1 MSVGSYA
8 WKRDEQRMW
17 SDLPRINTDG
27 SEDHIRATPHQ
38 GTLGCCADVL
48 RTELN
53 SHGSNSI
60 EALGWSQAAGRKR
73 ALGHGIRSIAPPR
86 AACHH
91 NNVTQKERH
100 ARTIVQTLRQRGY
113 IAYLA
118 GGCVRDRLLGIEA
131 KDFDVATSARSTDV
145 QALFSHTIP
154 IGIQFGVVIVLLDG
168 ISYEVA
174 TFRADGAYHDG
185 RHPVAVRFSD
195 AREDA
200 LRRDFT
206 INGMFLDPLTDEI
219 IDYVGGQQDL
229 KNRTIRAIGDP
240 TARFREDRLRM
251 IRAVRFAARLDF
263 QIAPETF
270 CAIQRFAPSISDIAW
285 ERIGDEVV
293 KILTEGGARRAFE
306 PLAESGLLQ
315 IILPE
320 IAAMRGVQQ
329 SPDFHPEG
337 DVFVHTLLLLSQL
350 DEHDPPSETLALG
363 ALLHDVA
370 KPLSQGRKG
379 ERITFYGHC
388 EQGADMAVEICQR
401 LKRSRATWERVA
413 FLVKNHLRLLD
424 APRMRTATLKRFLR
438 LDGIEELLALAR
450 LDALASN
457 GDLSSY
463 EFCREK
469 LNELGPEGIAPACLL
484 SGRDLIQLGFQPSP
498 QFGVILH
505 AVEEAQLEGQ
515 VRTRADAVSWVGQRW
530 QPETQDVVETKTYPP
545 KATNRSDG

>member
-1 MSVGSYA
+1 MSVGSCA
-8 WKRDEQRMW
+8 WERDEQSVR
-17 SDLPRINTDG
+17 SDLSRINTNRGKDR
-27 SEDHIRATPHQ
+27 IRAPARQ
-38 GTLGCCADVL
+38 STLRCCADVL

-53 SHGSNSI
+53 SHGSDFI
-60 EALGWSQAAGRKR
+60 EAPGWPQAVGRLR
-73 ALGHGIRSIAPPR
+73 SFRRGVRSIAPPR

-100 ARTIVQTLRQRGY
+100 ARTIIQTLRQRGY
-113 IAYLA
+113 TAYLA
-118 GGCVRDRLLGIEA
+118 GGCVRDRLLGVEA
-131 KDFDVATSARSTDV
+131 KDFDVATSARTMDV
-145 QALFSHTIP
+145 QALFPHTIP
-154 IGIQFGVVIVLLDG
+154 IGVQFGVVLVLLDN
-168 ISYEVA
+168 IPYEVA
-174 TFRADGAYHDG
+174 TFRADGAYLDG
-185 RHPVAVRFSD
+185 RHPMTVHFSD

-229 KNRTIRAIGDP
+229 ENRTVRAIGDP

-251 IRAVRFAARLDF
+251 LRAVRFAARLDF
-263 QIAPETF
+263 RIAPETLT
-270 CAIQRFAPSISDIAW
+270 AIEHLAPSISDIAW
-285 ERIGDEVV
+285 ERMGDEVV
-293 KILTEGGARRAFE
+293 KILIEGGARRAFVL
-306 PLAESGLLQ
+306 LAESGLLQ

-320 IAAMRGVQQ
+320 IAAMRGVEQP
-329 SPDFHPEG
+329 PDFHPEG

-350 DEHDPPSETLALG
+350 DQLNQQLKQAEHAQPSETLALG

-388 EQGADMAVEICQR
+388 EKGADMAVEICQR

-450 LDALASN
+450 LDKLASN

-463 EFCREK
+463 RFCRKK
-469 LNELGPEGIAPACLL
+469 LKELGPEGIAPSCLL
-484 SGRDLIQLGFQPSP
+484 SGGDLIQLGFQPGP
-498 QFGVILH
+498 QFTVILD

-515 VRTRADAVSWVGQRW
+515 VRTREDAVSWVQQHW
-530 QPETQDVVETKTYPP
+530 QPETQD
-545 KATNRSDG
+545 

>member
-1 MSVGSYA
+1 M
-8 WKRDEQRMW
+8 
-17 SDLPRINTDG
+17 
-27 SEDHIRATPHQ
+27 
-38 GTLGCCADVL
+38 
-48 RTELN
+48 
-53 SHGSNSI
+53 
-60 EALGWSQAAGRKR
+60 
-73 ALGHGIRSIAPPR
+73 
-86 AACHH
+86 
-91 NNVTQKERH
+91 TQKERH
-100 ARTIVQTLRQRGY
+100 ARTIIQTLRQRGY
-113 IAYLA
+113 TAYLA

-131 KDFDVATSARSTDV
+131 RDFDVATNARSMDV
-145 QALFSHTIP
+145 QALFPHTIP
-154 IGIQFGVVIVLLDG
+154 IGIQFGVVVVLLDG
-168 ISYEVA
+168 IPYEVA
-174 TFRADGAYHDG
+174 TFRADGTYHDG

-270 CAIQRFAPSISDIAW
+270 SAIQHFAPSICDIAW

-293 KILTEGGARRAFE
+293 KILTEGGARRAFGL
-306 PLAESGLLQ
+306 LAESGLLQ

-388 EQGADMAVEICQR
+388 ERGADMAVEICQR

-450 LDALASN
+450 LDALASS
-457 GDLSSY
+457 GDLSPY
-463 EFCREK
+463 EFCRKK
-469 LNELGPEGIAPACLL
+469 LKELGPEGIAPACLL

-498 QFGVILH
+498 QFTVILD

-515 VRTRADAVSWVGQRW
+515 VRTYEDAVSWVGQHW
-530 QPETQDVVETKTYPP
+530 QPETQDAVETKAYLPR
-545 KATNRSDG
+545 ARNRSDG

>member
-1 MSVGSYA
+1 MII
-8 WKRDEQRMW
+8 K
-17 SDLPRINTDG
+17 
-27 SEDHIRATPHQ
+27 
-38 GTLGCCADVL
+38 
-48 RTELN
+48 
-53 SHGSNSI
+53 
-60 EALGWSQAAGRKR
+60 
-73 ALGHGIRSIAPPR
+73 
-86 AACHH
+86 
-91 NNVTQKERH
+91 
-100 ARTIVQTLRQRGY
+100 TLRQQGY

-118 GGCVRDRLLGIEA
+118 GGCVRDKLLGVEA
-131 KDFDVATSARSTDV
+131 KDFDVATNARTADV
-145 QALFSHTIP
+145 QTLFPHTSP
-154 IGIQFGVVIVLLDG
+154 VGAQFGVTLVLLDG
-168 ISYEVA
+168 IPYEVA
-174 TFRADGAYHDG
+174 TFRADGAYLDG
-185 RHPVAVRFSD
+185 RHPMTVRFSD

-229 KNRTIRAIGDP
+229 ENRTIRAIGDP
-240 TARFREDRLRM
+240 TARFREDRLRL
-251 IRAVRFAARLDF
+251 IRAVRFAARLGF

-270 CAIQRFAPSISDIAW
+270 SAIQHFAPSISDIAW

-293 KILTEGGARRAFE
+293 KILTEGGARRAFVL
-306 PLAESGLLQ
+306 LAESGLLK

-320 IAAMRGVQQ
+320 IAAMRGVEQ

-350 DEHDPPSETLALG
+350 DQLDQLNQQLNQAEHTQPSETLALG

-388 EQGADMAVEICQR
+388 EKGADMAVEICQR

-457 GDLSSY
+457 GDLSPY
-463 EFCREK
+463 EFCWKK
-469 LNELGPEGIAPACLL
+469 LDKLGPEEIAPARLL

-498 QFGVILH
+498 QFTVILD

-515 VRTRADAVSWVGQRW
+515 VRTRADAVSWVRQHW
-530 QPETQDVVETKTYPP
+530 QPETQD
-545 KATNRSDG
+545 

>member
-1 MSVGSYA
+1 MSVGSCA
-8 WKRDEQRMW
+8 WKRDEQRVW
-17 SDLPRINTDG
+17 SDLSRINTNRGKDR
-27 SEDHIRATPHQ
+27 IRAPARQ
-38 GTLGCCADVL
+38 STLRCCANVL

-53 SHGSNSI
+53 SHGSNFI
-60 EALGWSQAAGRKR
+60 EAPSWPQAVGRSRSLRR
-73 ALGHGIRSIAPPR
+73 AARSIAPPR

-100 ARTIVQTLRQRGY
+100 ARTIIQTLRQRGY
-113 IAYLA
+113 TAYLA
-118 GGCVRDRLLGIEA
+118 GGCVRDRLLGVEA
-131 KDFDVATSARSTDV
+131 KDFDVATSARTMDV
-145 QALFSHTIP
+145 QALFPHTIP
-154 IGIQFGVVIVLLDG
+154 IGVQFGVVLVLLDN
-168 ISYEVA
+168 IPYEVA
-174 TFRADGAYHDG
+174 TFRADGAYLDG
-185 RHPVAVRFSD
+185 RHPMTVRFSD

-229 KNRTIRAIGDP
+229 ENRTIRAIGDP

-251 IRAVRFAARLDF
+251 LRAVRFAARLDF
-263 QIAPETF
+263 RIAPETLT
-270 CAIQRFAPSISDIAW
+270 AIQHLAPSISDIAW
-285 ERIGDEVV
+285 ERMGDEVV
-293 KILTEGGARRAFE
+293 KILTEGGARRAFV
-306 PLAESGLLQ
+306 LFVESGLLQ

-320 IAAMRGVQQ
+320 IAAMRGVEQ

-337 DVFVHTLLLLSQL
+337 DVFAHTLLLLSQL
-350 DEHDPPSETLALG
+350 DQLNQQLKQAEHAQPSETLALG

-388 EQGADMAVEICQR
+388 EKGADMAVEICQR

-457 GDLSSY
+457 GDLSWY
-463 EFCREK
+463 EFCRKK
-469 LNELGPEGIAPACLL
+469 LKELGPEGIAPACLL

-498 QFGVILH
+498 QFTVILD

-515 VRTRADAVSWVGQRW
+515 VRTREDAVSWVRQHW
-530 QPETQDVVETKTYPP
+530 QPETQD
-545 KATNRSDG
+545 